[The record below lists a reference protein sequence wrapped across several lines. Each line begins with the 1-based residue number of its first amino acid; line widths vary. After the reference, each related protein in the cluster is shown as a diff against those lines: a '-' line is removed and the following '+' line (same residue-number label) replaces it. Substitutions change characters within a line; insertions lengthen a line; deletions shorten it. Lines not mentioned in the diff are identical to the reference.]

1 MDAVE
6 AVIKC
11 LRKLDLKPGDNVNIY
26 SIGAPLIDMGF
37 DPEAII
43 DAVCLMEAQKV
54 IQLIPGNQISI
65 LKPL

>member
-11 LRKLDLKPGDNVNIY
+11 LRRLDLTPGDNVNIY
-26 SIGAPLIDMGF
+26 AIGSPLIDMGF